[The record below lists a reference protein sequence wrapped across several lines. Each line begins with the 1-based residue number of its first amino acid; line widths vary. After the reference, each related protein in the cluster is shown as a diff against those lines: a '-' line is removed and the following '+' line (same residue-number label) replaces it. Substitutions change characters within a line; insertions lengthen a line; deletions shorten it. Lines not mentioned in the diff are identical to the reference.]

1 MSSGAADLL
10 SAGVGAGGMSR
21 VLVAA
26 ASDRFGRERCFTA
39 VLVAMAIANASLPL
53 VVASVAGG
61 MAYAVVIGACSGC
74 LVALVLPLATAA
86 LATPPNPNAAN
97 GTTSTPCTTAEEA
110 FLKAMRLSVGGES
123 AAALAR

>member
-1 MSSGAADLL
+1 
-10 SAGVGAGGMSR
+10 
-21 VLVAA
+21 VAA

-53 VVASVAGG
+53 VVASVAGA

-86 LATPPNPNAAN
+86 LATPLNPNAAN
-97 GTTSTPCTTAEEA
+97 GTTSTPRAAAEVA
-110 FLKAMRLSVGGES
+110 FLKAMRPSVRSGES